1 MIQFYKIQ
9 DTHLIKLRWMIIV
22 VILYLSNPSLY
33 AAIINEDTLAVIE
46 NKVITSDDF
55 IASYKEKLT
64 RIGLTDNGETRFG
77 YLMNLVTDELL
88 ITEAKNKGFDKTEI
102 AKKEYKR
109 ICLQELLN
117 AYTIKYISPTININE
132 NELQDLFVRLNT
144 KIKVCHLYA
153 PTKGEADLL
162 YKELLGGKKFEE
174 LAKEKFLDAELR
186 KNGGSLGYI
195 SVDEMDPEFE
205 KTAYS
210 MRVGETS
217 EPVKTVYGY
226 SIIRVDAIKI
236 NPLITEN
243 EFLKAKE
250 KLKAFARKRAFE
262 EASKEFSKLLNQ
274 QLEVRLNDELIDK
287 IYNSIQENPFPN
299 LLETSSSI
307 SKKDLTNIV
316 VYSKLGKWDLQ
327 TLINEMST
335 ATKKQE
341 KQLRTKENVEDFI
354 RGLVNRKF
362 IEQKAIEEHLDK
374 TPAYIKNVEFNFNTY
389 LLSAFEDEMKKKI
402 SVSPDSVKEYYLK
415 NINQFKTEPLIR
427 LSSILLDNS
436 TLADSI
442 KNLLESGILFEELA
456 KKYSTQTFVAEN
468 GGDLG
473 YFKKD
478 ELDDFAEK
486 VFELKIGQWSGP
498 YSDTNKYVFLKCTD
512 LKPSLTKS
520 FEESKEEIKKNLSSL
535 EWYKIRDEVVIS
547 LNEEIECKVFLK
559 KLYEIKI

>member
-1 MIQFYKIQ
+1 MNWIYKIQ
-9 DTHLIKLRWMIIV
+9 TAFSSKSIGLFSIILLFV
-22 VILYLSNPSLY
+22 FSPASYCLNSNQ
-33 AAIINEDTLAVIE
+33 DTLAVIDH
-46 NKVITSDDF
+46 KVISSSDF
-55 IASYKEKLT
+55 ISSYKEKLT
-64 RIGLTDNGETRFG
+64 RIGLTDNGETRLG
-77 YLMNLVTDELL
+77 YLMSLVTDELL
-88 ITEAKNKGFDKTEI
+88 IAESKNKGYDKTET

-117 AYTIKYISPTININE
+117 AYTIKYISPTIVINE
-132 NELQDLFVRLNT
+132 SDLQDLFVKLNT
-144 KIKVCHLYA
+144 KIKVSHLYA
-153 PTKGEADLL
+153 PTKEKADLL
-162 YKELLGGKKFEE
+162 YKELKSGKGFED
-174 LAKEKFLDAELR
+174 LAKENFLDPELR

-195 SVDEMDPEFE
+195 SIDEMDPEFE
-205 KTAYS
+205 IVAYS
-210 MRVGETS
+210 LRVGEIS
-217 EPVKTVYGY
+217 QPVKTVQGY
-226 SIIRVDAIKI
+226 SIIRVEDIKN
-236 NPLITEN
+236 NPLLTEN

-250 KLKAFARKRAFE
+250 RLKAFARKRAFE
-262 EASKEFSKLLNQ
+262 EASKQFSNSLNQ

-362 IEQKAIEEHLDK
+362 IEQKAIEEQLVK

-478 ELDDFAEK
+478 ELDDLAEK